1 MSEFLIFV
9 SGIGVGILLCLG
21 IAFLLA
27 MGAIWDK
34 ER

>member
-1 MSEFLIFV
+1 MNELFLFT

-27 MGAIWDK
+27 LGAIWDK